1 MSAFSKITGDIY
13 YIFEPLVGYEN
24 IYIEYNNN
32 GKPISAEISS
42 KTLPKCNFLELHFSA
57 TENNNIY
64 VQALKNCKEKRMG
77 QKMLDLVEDLARR
90 IGSNEIA
97 LDDMSKLIIE
107 PGKSVS
113 LITLYNL
120 TTGQS
125 WYNKLGYICKDEED
139 IDFNFNH
146 AKAFESNKV
155 KITTTSVNDFVLEE
169 VEPIIVNK
177 SMDKLLKEI
186 QTQFP
191 ELDPDKTI
199 QEYFIIVKDILQ
211 QYSDGKLDQDVSL
224 LVKLVDLISRADI
237 ISTYNNKKDCVLVK
251 EMKTSRGVGRI
262 RKKHLSRKKRKAKG
276 KSKGKNSQKRQ
287 KIKKK

>member
-1 MSAFSKITGDIY
+1 MSTVDKITDAIY
-13 YIFEPLVGYEN
+13 AVFVPLVGREN
-24 IYIEYNNN
+24 IYIEYDDN
-32 GKPISAEISS
+32 KRPISAEISS

-57 TENNNIY
+57 RENNNIY

-77 QKMLDLVEDLARR
+77 EKLLNLVEDLATR
-90 IGSNEIA
+90 IGSEEIA
-97 LDDMSKLIIE
+97 LDDMSKLIIDSD
-107 PGKSVS
+107 KSVS

-139 IDFNFNH
+139 IDFNH
-146 AKAFESNKV
+146 AEAFESNKV
-155 KITTTSVNDFVLEE
+155 KITTTSVNNFVLEE
-169 VEPIIVNK
+169 VEPIVNK
-177 SMDKLLKEI
+177 SMDKMLKEI
-186 QTQFP
+186 QIQFP

>member
-1 MSAFSKITGDIY
+1 MSTVDKITDAIY
-13 YIFEPLVGYEN
+13 AVFVPLVGREN
-24 IYIEYNNN
+24 IYIEYDDNER
-32 GKPISAEISS
+32 PISAVISS

-57 TENNNIY
+57 RENNNIY

-77 QKMLDLVEDLARR
+77 EKLLNLVEDLATR
-90 IGSNEIA
+90 IGSEEIA
-97 LDDMSKLIIE
+97 LDDMSKLIIDSD
-107 PGKSVS
+107 KSVS

-139 IDFNFNH
+139 IDFNH
-146 AKAFESNKV
+146 AEAFESNKV
-155 KITTTSVNDFVLEE
+155 KITTTSVNNFVLEE
-169 VEPIIVNK
+169 VEPIVNK
-177 SMDKLLKEI
+177 SMDKMLKEI
-186 QTQFP
+186 QIQFP

>member
-1 MSAFSKITGDIY
+1 MSTFDEITDAIY
-13 YIFEPLVGYEN
+13 AVFEPLVSYEN
-24 IYIEYNNN
+24 IHIEYNKN
-32 GKPISAEISS
+32 GRPILAEISS

-57 TENNNIY
+57 RKNNNIY

-77 QKMLDLVEDLARR
+77 EKLLNLVEDLARR
-90 IGSNEIA
+90 IGSEEIA
-97 LDDMSKLIIE
+97 LDDMSKLIIDSD
-107 PGKSVS
+107 KSVS

-139 IDFNFNH
+139 IDFNH
-146 AKAFESNKV
+146 VDAFESNKV

-169 VEPIIVNK
+169 VEPIVNK
-177 SMDKLLKEI
+177 SMDKLLEEIKE
-186 QTQFP
+186 QFP

-199 QEYFIIVKDILQ
+199 QDYFIIVKNILQ

>member
-1 MSAFSKITGDIY
+1 MSTFDEITDAIY
-13 YIFEPLVGYEN
+13 AVFEPLVSYEN
-24 IYIEYNNN
+24 IHIEYNKN
-32 GKPISAEISS
+32 GRPISVEISS
-42 KTLPKCNFLELHFSA
+42 KNLPNCNFLELHFSA
-57 TENNNIY
+57 RKNNNIY

-77 QKMLDLVEDLARR
+77 EKLLNLVEDLARR
-90 IGSNEIA
+90 IGSEEIA
-97 LDDMSKLIIE
+97 LDDMSKLIIDSD
-107 PGKSVS
+107 KSVS

-139 IDFNFNH
+139 IDFNH
-146 AKAFESNKV
+146 VDAFESNKV

-169 VEPIIVNK
+169 VEPIVNK
-177 SMDKLLKEI
+177 SMDKLLEEIKE
-186 QTQFP
+186 QFP

-199 QEYFIIVKDILQ
+199 QDYFIIVKNILQ

-262 RKKHLSRKKRKAKG
+262 RKKHLSRKKRKT
-276 KSKGKNSQKRQ
+276 KSKGKNSR

>member
-1 MSAFSKITGDIY
+1 MSTFDEITDAIY
-13 YIFEPLVGYEN
+13 AVFEPLVSYEN
-24 IYIEYNNN
+24 IHIEYNKN
-32 GKPISAEISS
+32 GRPILAEISS

-57 TENNNIY
+57 RKNNNIY

-77 QKMLDLVEDLARR
+77 EKLLNLVEDLARR
-90 IGSNEIA
+90 IGSEEIA
-97 LDDMSKLIIE
+97 LDDMSKLIIDSD
-107 PGKSVS
+107 KSVS

-139 IDFNFNH
+139 IDFNH
-146 AKAFESNKV
+146 VDAFESNKV

-169 VEPIIVNK
+169 VEPIVNK
-177 SMDKLLKEI
+177 SMDKLLEEIKE
-186 QTQFP
+186 QFP

-199 QEYFIIVKDILQ
+199 QDYFIIVKNILQ

-237 ISTYNNKKDCVLVK
+237 ISTYNMTDCTLVK
-251 EMKTSRGVGRI
+251 EMKSSTGGKQK
-262 RKKHLSRKKRKAKG
+262 RKKYSTRKKRKTKT
-276 KSKGKNSQKRQ
+276 KSKGKNSRKKR
-287 KIKKK
+287 KIKKKY

>member
-13 YIFEPLVGYEN
+13 YIFEPLVGHKN

-32 GKPISAEISS
+32 GKPISAKISS

-139 IDFNFNH
+139 INFNH
-146 AKAFESNKV
+146 AEAFESNKV

-169 VEPIIVNK
+169 DDPIINK

-211 QYSDGKLDQDVSL
+211 QYSDGNLDQDVSL

-251 EMKTSRGVGRI
+251 EMKSLRGGRI
-262 RKKHLSRKKRKAKG
+262 RKKYQSCKKRKTKG
-276 KSKGKNSQKRQ
+276 KGKNSRKN
-287 KIKKK
+287 KKK

>member
-1 MSAFSKITGDIY
+1 MSTFDEITDAIY
-13 YIFEPLVGYEN
+13 AVFEPLVSYEN
-24 IYIEYNNN
+24 IHIEYNKN
-32 GKPISAEISS
+32 GRPILAEISS

-57 TENNNIY
+57 RKNNNIY

-77 QKMLDLVEDLARR
+77 EKLLNLVEDLARR
-90 IGSNEIA
+90 IGSEEIA
-97 LDDMSKLIIE
+97 LDDMSKLIIDSD
-107 PGKSVS
+107 KSVS

-139 IDFNFNH
+139 IDFNH
-146 AKAFESNKV
+146 VDAFESNKV
-155 KITTTSVNDFVLEE
+155 KITTTSVNDFALEE
-169 VEPIIVNK
+169 VEPIVNK
-177 SMDKLLKEI
+177 SMDKLLEEIKE
-186 QTQFP
+186 QFP

-199 QEYFIIVKDILQ
+199 QDYFIIVKNILQ

-262 RKKHLSRKKRKAKG
+262 RKKHLSRKKRKT
-276 KSKGKNSQKRQ
+276 KSKGKNSR

>member
-1 MSAFSKITGDIY
+1 MSTFDEITDAIY
-13 YIFEPLVGYEN
+13 AVFEPLVSYEN
-24 IYIEYNNN
+24 IHIEYNKN
-32 GKPISAEISS
+32 GRPILAEISS

-57 TENNNIY
+57 RKNNNIY

-77 QKMLDLVEDLARR
+77 EKLLNLVEDLARR
-90 IGSNEIA
+90 IGSEEIA
-97 LDDMSKLIIE
+97 LDDMSKLIIDSD
-107 PGKSVS
+107 KSVS

-139 IDFNFNH
+139 IDFNH
-146 AKAFESNKV
+146 VDAFESNKV

-169 VEPIIVNK
+169 VEPIVNK
-177 SMDKLLKEI
+177 SMDKLLEEIKE
-186 QTQFP
+186 QFP

-199 QEYFIIVKDILQ
+199 QDYFIIVKNILQ

-262 RKKHLSRKKRKAKG
+262 RKKHLSRKKRKT
-276 KSKGKNSQKRQ
+276 KSKGKNSR